1 MYTAKHAMLFRHH
14 VPDGEAYVSYIDIR
28 SPGKNYDEFTRRAI
42 EEDDVRYLRGRA
54 GRIMKLKNGQYRVYT
69 EDTLI
74 GRPVT
79 IDADMVVL
87 ASAVEPQSDAIEL
100 AQILG
105 ISYDKDGFYNEAH
118 PKLKPV
124 ETATAGIFLAGAC
137 QGPKDIP
144 ASVQQGSAAAS
155 KVLSLFAKDALKKSA
170 KIAIVDPSA
179 CTGCLTCAYVCHYSA
194 IEEAQFCRQTG
205 FYHYSG
211 KMPGLWGLCF
221 YLQRK
226 CDLAGWIQ

>member
-1 MYTAKHAMLFRHH
+1 
-14 VPDGEAYVSYIDIR
+14 
-28 SPGKNYDEFTRRAI
+28 
-42 EEDDVRYLRGRA
+42 
-54 GRIMKLKNGQYRVYT
+54 MKLKNGQYRVYT

-74 GRPVT
+74 GRPVA

-87 ASAVEPQSDAIEL
+87 ASAVEPQGDAIKL

-105 ISYDKDGFYNEAH
+105 ISYDKDGFFNEAH

-144 ASVQQGSAAAS
+144 ASVQQGSAAAA
-155 KVLSLFAKDALKKSA
+155 KVLSLFARDTLKKSA
-170 KIAIVDPSA
+170 RIAMVDPSA

-194 IEEAQFCRQTG
+194 IEEADFGRRKVSKVI
-205 FYHYSG
+205 SG
-211 KMPGLWGLCF
+211 KCQGCGACVATC
-221 YLQRK
+221 K
-226 CDLAGWIQ
+226 GSAITLAGFSDDELFEEIVL